1 MTSDEQFMA
10 MALDLARRG
19 EGRTA
24 PNPAVGCVIV
34 RDGEILGQ
42 GWHERA
48 GMPHAEAAALASA
61 GDVTGATAYVT
72 LEPCSFHGRTPPCAS
87 ALIRAG
93 IKRVVVGTLDSNP
106 KVNGAGLELLR
117 DAGIQVDVGVLEQAC
132 FDLNRPFFKL
142 VTTGRPWVLA
152 KWAMT
157 LDGKI
162 ATRTGHSEW
171 VSGEVSRAH
180 VHGLRNT
187 LDAILV
193 GAGTV
198 RLDDPR
204 LTCRVEAGRD
214 PVRVLLD
221 SQLSVAPTARI
232 FDTAG
237 TLVFCASTAP
247 TTNYNALLKKGAQVI
262 PVGRTDGKL
271 DVVCVLNEL
280 GARGIASVLV
290 EGGGAVLGSFF
301 DAGMVDH
308 VMAFVA
314 PKIAGGLEAP
324 GPVAGAGI
332 VRMTD
337 SHRLVNVTY
346 RQSGEDLLIEGDVE
360 GTCLPD

>member
-34 RDGEILGQ
+34 RDGEILGE

-72 LEPCSFHGRTPPCAS
+72 LEPCSIHGRTPPCAS

-93 IKRVVVGTLDSNP
+93 VKRVVVGTLDSNP
-106 KVNGAGLELLR
+106 KVNGTGLALLR
-117 DAGIQVDVGVLEQAC
+117 EAGIQVDVGVLEHEC
-132 FDLNRPFFKL
+132 FNLNRPFFKL
-142 VTTGRPWVLA
+142 VATGRPWVLA

-162 ATRTGHSEW
+162 ATHTGHSEW
-171 VSGEVSRAH
+171 VSGDVSRAH

-198 RLDDPR
+198 RLDDPK
-204 LTCRVEAGRD
+204 LTCRMDGGRD
-214 PVRVLLD
+214 PIRVLLD
-221 SQLSVAPTARI
+221 SQLSVDPSARV
-232 FDTAG
+232 FDTPG

-247 TTNYNALLKKGAQVI
+247 TTSYEPLLNKGAQII
-262 PVGRTDGKL
+262 PVPRTAGKL
-271 DVVCVLNEL
+271 DVVNVLEEL
-280 GARGIASVLV
+280 GSRGIASVLV

-308 VMAFVA
+308 VMTFVA
-314 PKIAGGLEAP
+314 PKIAGGAEAP
-324 GPVAGAGI
+324 GPVAGVG
-332 VRMTD
+332 VSQMWD
-337 SHRLVNVTY
+337 SRRLTNVSF
-346 RQSGEDLLIEGDVE
+346 RQSGDDLLIEGDVE
-360 GTCLPD
+360 GTCSPD